1 MSAVKKLVGILVSLL
16 FALFFAAVLFA
27 NAEKETLSGVF
38 TDGSGGFFTIGTD
51 HRTVSHISAK
61 GSHVTEAYFDVEGIV
76 SDGTQSFAFGRPE
89 NVTFLLSCGKNADGK
104 VVMIGNIK
112 LKADCLA
119 IADGGYLYAVDE
131 GDDRVITKFSPGG
144 DRYEFPDYG
153 ESIELLFYHK
163 GSGRVFALT
172 SGGVIDPD
180 YDRLIPCQI
189 PALPVRINNDLF
201 CDRKGNIY
209 SFNESTGFELTASFG
224 ECDSLC
230 CTENEVYML
239 SDSTITKT
247 DLNGNLLGIFEAEDK
262 LIDDILSSGDSVA
275 MIYDG
280 KPELLRDDDFIPPN
294 DDQPFTAQSSV
305 YMPSLTEKSDPEPS
319 REEKSNPDSSVPEP
333 SESRT
338 SSVESSGS
346 ESSDSNSKASTQP
359 SSEVSEK
366 QSRTPQVSYRTQD
379 HTSRKESSFKGHENE
394 VTFTGS
400 GAVLQSST
408 YIIHDD
414 IIENI
419 PYDTTIATIKKN
431 LVCSGSIRFYN
442 RNGRE
447 LTSGKL
453 GTGSRLEVIS
463 DDGQTLSFYLIVSG
477 DLTGEGNFNSNDLR
491 LIVKAATGESELDKY
506 ALLAADVNH
515 DKVFDTLDIS
525 LVCNEYYK
533 NGCSSGN
540 SAFIL

>member
-1 MSAVKKLVGILVSLL
+1 M
-16 FALFFAAVLFA
+16 
-27 NAEKETLSGVF
+27 
-38 TDGSGGFFTIGTD
+38 
-51 HRTVSHISAK
+51 
-61 GSHVTEAYFDVEGIV
+61 
-76 SDGTQSFAFGRPE
+76 Q
-89 NVTFLLSCGKNADGK
+89 
-104 VVMIGNIK
+104 
-112 LKADCLA
+112 
-119 IADGGYLYAVDE
+119 
-131 GDDRVITKFSPGG
+131 
-144 DRYEFPDYG
+144 
-153 ESIELLFYHK
+153 
-163 GSGRVFALT
+163 
-172 SGGVIDPD
+172 
-180 YDRLIPCQI
+180 
-189 PALPVRINNDLF
+189 
-201 CDRKGNIY
+201 
-209 SFNESTGFELTASFG
+209 
-224 ECDSLC
+224 
-230 CTENEVYML
+230 
-239 SDSTITKT
+239 
-247 DLNGNLLGIFEAEDK
+247 
-262 LIDDILSSGDSVA
+262 
-275 MIYDG
+275 
-280 KPELLRDDDFIPPN
+280 
-294 DDQPFTAQSSV
+294 
-305 YMPSLTEKSDPEPS
+305 
-319 REEKSNPDSSVPEP
+319 
-333 SESRT
+333 
-338 SSVESSGS
+338 
-346 ESSDSNSKASTQP
+346 
-359 SSEVSEK
+359 

-394 VTFTGS
+394 VTSTGS